1 MGQAFITRR
10 GGGGYAEGDVISSEK
25 VQAVYGSYQKD
36 VHIERAVIAVTA
48 NSLTPYINPKGDV
61 FTYGEYG
68 VASTSSSTEY
78 TKKGYCIARDR
89 MGVSSLVTT
98 SDSDVVAICASD
110 DGETCAVYT
119 KSGNLKVYSVLSG
132 TLLWSKSIGAITDNM
147 DVNLVCLGNVFY
159 GNAGYLLFCVN
170 ADGTN
175 YFTRNYEND
184 NDGWFFSNCIRFD
197 KNNNLVGSTRSS
209 KLVKIKQDDLTFVW
223 TQTISDV
230 APECVNAWENIG
242 VSGYSSFCVYSSN
255 GVKIKSFNFSS
266 SENAY
271 LKVSILPNESENTDN
286 SVSHYFGLNR
296 NKKKRPFKTMN
307 GSFNTITNN
316 FSYMP
321 EDAWSITSAQNEQAS
336 YNDVAG
342 IPSGPIIGRDG
353 KLWIKLEDVVIC
365 ITPPITGY
373 TVLE

>member
-10 GGGGYAEGDVISSEK
+10 GGGGYSEGDIINSEK

-36 VHIERAVIAVTA
+36 VYIERVVIAVTA

-89 MGVSSLVTT
+89 MGVFSLITT
-98 SDSDVVAICASD
+98 SDTDVVAICASD
-110 DGETCAVYT
+110 DGEICAVYT
-119 KSGNLKVYSVLSG
+119 KSGDLKVYSVSSG
-132 TLLWSKSIGAITDNM
+132 SLLWSKSIGAISDNM

-159 GNAGYLLFCVN
+159 GNAGHLLFCVN

-175 YFTRNYEND
+175 YFTRNYTND
-184 NDGWFFSNCIRFD
+184 NNGYFSDNCIRFD
-197 KNNNLVGSTRSS
+197 KNNNLIGLTNIG

-223 TQTISDV
+223 TQTINGYGFS
-230 APECVNAWENIG
+230 CVNAWENIG
-242 VSGYSSFCVYSSN
+242 ISGHSSFSVYSSN
-255 GVKIKSFNFSS
+255 GDKIKSFNFSS
-266 SENAY
+266 SENGG
-271 LKVSILPNESENTDN
+271 LEVSILPNESENTDN

-296 NKKKRPFKTMN
+296 NKKKRPFKTMD
-307 GSFNTITNN
+307 GSFSTITNN
-316 FSYMP
+316 LSYMP
-321 EDAWSITSAQNEQAS
+321 EDAWSITSAQHEESS

-342 IPSGPIIGRDG
+342 IPSKPIIGRDG
-353 KLWIKLEDVVIC
+353 KLWVKLEDVVIC